1 MWWINQ
7 RGDLYIG
14 ECAAGDRAATAG
26 EIAAWEAA
34 RSAPPPAPTLTE
46 LQAQVDALQV
56 QIDAL
61 AAATP

>member
-7 RGDLYIG
+7 QGGLYIG

-26 EIAAWEAA
+26 EIAAWEAVRTA
-34 RSAPPPAPTLTE
+34 PPAPTLAE

-61 AAATP
+61 VAATP